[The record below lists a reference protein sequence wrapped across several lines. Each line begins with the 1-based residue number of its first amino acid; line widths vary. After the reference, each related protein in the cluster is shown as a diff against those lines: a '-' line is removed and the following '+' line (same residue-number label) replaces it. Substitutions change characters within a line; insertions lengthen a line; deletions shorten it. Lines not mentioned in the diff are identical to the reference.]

1 MNLSVRLRIASVVII
16 TLIATVLGIWNLSD
30 RVRWNDPTDGFVWR
44 LSGDGLRAILVSE
57 KNLPHSPLIH
67 VGDIVLEIN
76 KQPIRSEGDYFRLL
90 YEIGVGGQAQYLIAR
105 AGDGAQVSVPVV
117 IGAEAIITPTDFFRA
132 FIAFTYLIIGVILGM
147 RHWRSPGAQHFY
159 AVCLLSYV
167 LYLFTYTNRVSD
179 FDLVV
184 YWISAAALLLL
195 PPVFLQFCLS
205 FPNQPPAT
213 RHWPAVRLG
222 IYIPFAILLPAHM
235 LWAMGRLAGFG
246 LPRNAAVNEF
256 LDKVHIGYFAIYFIS
271 AAGVLARAF
280 WVERDPFRKQQL
292 KWVSLGTLTG
302 IAPFFSC
309 YVVPFLFGFVPNMYQ
324 EASSLLLS
332 LIPLSFAYAVI
343 RYKLMDVDII
353 FKRGL
358 THVLAGSL
366 TLAGYFLLVV
376 TGDRLLSRLVPGG
389 RAVAVGAAALTIAF
403 LFAPL
408 RKKIQSLLD
417 RAFYRQTFDYRDS
430 LLEFARALTSEISL
444 DRLAKQIL
452 ARIKDTFE
460 VSGVGL
466 LLEVPNERYL
476 FQVIQS
482 EGLDQLPPGKEVR
495 LVPPG
500 NTVLLRGDEDS
511 PDEPLGGLE
520 ALSLCRV
527 NLLQPFASRGRV
539 VGLLAMS
546 ARRNNDFFTTEDF
559 KLLQLLAGY
568 AAIALENAAL
578 YHSLETKASQIEQ
591 LKTFNENIIESINV
605 GIVSID
611 LTGKVTACNGA
622 FEKLCGM
629 LRARV
634 IGLSIEQVFSADII
648 RALETR
654 TGTSDWFNAG
664 GASLYKHYLLTREG
678 KAVIV
683 NLFLVP
689 LYDPRQLR
697 RGTLLVLDDMTEKLW
712 MEDQLRQ
719 SEKLSSIGLLA
730 AGVAHEVNTPIAGI
744 SSYTQM
750 LLRQTLKD
758 DPKYDLLSK
767 IEKQT
772 FRAAEIVNN
781 MLNFSRMS
789 ESRFDHLD
797 VNKLIRESLS
807 LLEHQLR
814 SGKIEVQAR
823 LEEDTLVT
831 FGNSNKLQQVLVNL
845 MLNAKDAMPSGG
857 RLEIRTQRA
866 NGNIL
871 IDISDTG
878 QGMTEEVLNHI
889 YDPFYTTKDSGRG
902 TGLGL
907 AVSYGII
914 QEHSGRIFVESTPGV
929 GTHFQVKLPA
939 SRVN

>member
-1 MNLSVRLRIASVVII
+1 MNLSIRVRIAIVVII
-16 TLIATVLGIWNLSD
+16 TVVATLLGVWNLSD

-44 LSGDGLRAILVSE
+44 LSSDGLRAILVSE
-57 KNLPHSPLIH
+57 KDLQHSPLIH
-67 VGDIVLEIN
+67 VGDTLLEIN
-76 KQPIRSEGDYFRLL
+76 KRPIRSEGDYFKLL
-90 YEIGVGGQAQYLIAR
+90 YELGVGGQAQYLISR
-105 AGDGAQVSVPVV
+105 AMDGTQVTVPVAIGAQ
-117 IGAEAIITPTDFFRA
+117 AIISPTDFYRA
-132 FIAFTYLIIGVILGM
+132 FIAFTYLIIGVVLGM
-147 RHWRSPGAQHFY
+147 RHWRSPGAHHFF
-159 AVCLLSYV
+159 AVCLLSYI

-184 YWISAAALLLL
+184 YWISAGALLLL

-205 FPNQPPAT
+205 FPNRVPVF
-213 RHWPAVRLG
+213 RGWPGLKLLL
-222 IYIPFAILLPAHM
+222 YLPFAILFPVHM
-235 LWAMGRLAGFG
+235 LWAMGRLANLG
-246 LPRNAAVNEF
+246 LPRNAATNEF
-256 LDKVHIGYFAIYFIS
+256 IDRVHLAYFAAYFII

-280 WVERDPFRKQQL
+280 WQEQDPFRKQQL
-292 KWVSLGTLTG
+292 KWVSLGTLAG

-309 YVVPFLFGFVPNMYQ
+309 YTIPFLFGFVPNVYQ
-324 EASSLLLS
+324 EASSLSLS
-332 LIPLSFAYAVI
+332 LIPLSFAYAVV

-358 THVLAGSL
+358 TYVLAGSL
-366 TLAGYFLLVV
+366 TLAGYFFLVIA
-376 TGDRLLSRLVPGG
+376 GDRIFSRILPTG
-389 RAVAVGAAALTIAF
+389 RAVAVGAAALMIAF

-408 RKKIQSLLD
+408 RKKMQGLLD

-444 DRLAKQIL
+444 DRLATQIL
-452 ARIKDTFE
+452 ARIRDTFE
-460 VSGVGL
+460 VSGAAL
-466 LLEVPNERYL
+466 LLEIPNERYL
-476 FQVIQS
+476 FQIIQS
-482 EGLDQLPPGKEVR
+482 EGLDRLLPGRELR

-500 NTVLLRGDEDS
+500 NTLLLRGGGET
-511 PDEPLGGLE
+511 PDEPLGGLQIL
-520 ALSLCRV
+520 AQSGV

-546 ARRNNDFFTTEDF
+546 GRRNNEFFTTEDF

-578 YHSLETKASQIEQ
+578 YHSLETKAGQIEQ
-591 LKTFNENIIESINV
+591 LKTFNESIIESINV
-605 GIVSID
+605 GIVSLD
-611 LTGKVTACNGA
+611 MDGKVTACNGA
-622 FEKLCGM
+622 FEQLCGM
-629 LRARV
+629 QRTQIV
-634 IGLSIEQVFSADII
+634 GLPIEQVFSTDII

-654 TGTSDWFNAG
+654 TGTIEWFNAG
-664 GASLYKHYLLTREG
+664 GASLYKHYLLTRDA
-678 KAVIV
+678 KAIIV

-697 RGTLLVLDDMTEKLW
+697 RGSLLVLDDMTEKLR

-750 LLRQTLKD
+750 LLRQTPQN
-758 DPKYDLLSK
+758 DPRHELLAK

-807 LLEHQLR
+807 LVEHQLR

-823 LEEDTLVT
+823 LEEDSLVT
-831 FGNSNKLQQVLVNL
+831 YGNSNKLQQVLVNL
-845 MLNAKDAMPSGG
+845 VLNAKDAMPSGG
-857 RLEIRTQRA
+857 RLEIRSQRT

-871 IDISDTG
+871 IDITDTG
-878 QGMTEEVLNHI
+878 QGMSEEVLSHI
-889 YDPFYTTKDSGRG
+889 YDPFYTTKGIGRG

-939 SRVN
+939 SPVN